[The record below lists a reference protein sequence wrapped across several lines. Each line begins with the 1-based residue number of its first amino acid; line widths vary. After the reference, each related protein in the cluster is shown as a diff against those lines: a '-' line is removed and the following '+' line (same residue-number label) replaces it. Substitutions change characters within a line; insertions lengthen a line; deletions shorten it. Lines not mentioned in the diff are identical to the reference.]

1 MEIKQ
6 IRMGIV
12 GAGTWGRTHASI
24 YAEHLFADPVAICDM
39 NEARAREI
47 ADEFGIRK
55 VYTDY
60 HDMAADEE
68 IDAVAIVTPDFA
80 HADIACAMA
89 DAKKDILIE
98 KPLATTKEDI
108 ARICGVGV
116 STVSRAINNHP
127 DINPETKE
135 MIMRV
140 IKENNYVPNNS
151 ARNLKRQDAK
161 AIAVLVK
168 GINNSFFSQMIK
180 VLEEEIKEKSYAMVL
195 QHVDYDE
202 DEVEVA
208 LKLVKEKRLR
218 GIIFLGGYLVHS
230 EEKLAQLHVP
240 FILSTTGMLP
250 KGFSRN
256 TYSSVA
262 VDDTKESYKMV
273 DYLCKNGHKDIAILC
288 ARKTDASI
296 GKLRL
301 EGYKKALKDNG
312 IEVREELILPMRSD
326 LEDYSLENGYMVTK
340 EFLEKQIPCTAIFAI
355 SDMLAIGAG
364 KALSD
369 AGYKVPEDISLA
381 GFDGVEIGKYVIP
394 SLTTLK
400 QPVDSMARETARILF
415 DIIGKKAKHQHCV
428 FDGELVVRDSTMPR
442 T

>member
-1 MEIKQ
+1 M
-6 IRMGIV
+6 
-12 GAGTWGRTHASI
+12 
-24 YAEHLFADPVAICDM
+24 
-39 NEARAREI
+39 
-47 ADEFGIRK
+47 
-55 VYTDY
+55 
-60 HDMAADEE
+60 EE
-68 IDAVAIVTPDFA
+68 ITI
-80 HADIACAMA
+80 
-89 DAKKDILIE
+89 K
-98 KPLATTKEDI
+98 DI

-180 VLEEEIKEKSYAMVL
+180 VLEEEI
-195 QHVDYDE
+195 
-202 DEVEVA
+202 
-208 LKLVKEKRLR
+208 KEKRLR

-369 AGYKVPEDISLA
+369 AGYKVPEDISLT